1 MKASQV
7 SQQNTIGGHAGLL
20 RAWHLAIL
28 RFALT
33 RENADR
39 LGVLAIANEIDRLGR
54 GDVGSAFSFF
64 RRTSAE
70 LCGAMLRQREG
81 DDIVLSR
88 YLAQIDDARLHQALA
103 AALDRPRQPALVIS
117 RSGPNQGLWRGL
129 PSRGIS
135 RA

>member
-1 MKASQV
+1 M
-7 SQQNTIGGHAGLL
+7 SQQVTADLHAGLL

-54 GDVGSAFSFF
+54 PHDVGPGFTFF

-70 LCGAMLRQREG
+70 LCTAMLLRQDS
-81 DDIVLSR
+81 DDAVLNR
-88 YLAQIDDARLHQALA
+88 YLALIDDTRLHQAMS
-103 AALDRPRQPALVIS
+103 AALELPPRTSPARKRLRPHHD
-117 RSGPNQGLWRGL
+117 LWKGL
-129 PSRGIS
+129 PSRAS
-135 RA
+135 SQS

>member
-1 MKASQV
+1 M
-7 SQQNTIGGHAGLL
+7 SQQSGIERHAGLL

-54 GDVGSAFSFF
+54 LGDIRPDFSFF

-70 LCGAMLRQREG
+70 LCAAIPRRHER
-81 DDIVLSR
+81 DDVVLNQ
-88 YLAQIDDARLHQALA
+88 YLAEIDDARLHRALA
-103 AALDRPRQPALVIS
+103 AALDVPPPKPDLVRKSVRPNRD
-117 RSGPNQGLWRGL
+117 LWRGL
-129 PSRGIS
+129 PSRADP
-135 RA
+135 RL

>member
-1 MKASQV
+1 MSQL
-7 SQQNTIGGHAGLL
+7 SRIERHAGLL

-54 GDVGSAFSFF
+54 LGNIRPDFSFF

-70 LCGAMLRQREG
+70 LCAAIPRRHER
-81 DDIVLSR
+81 DDVVLNQ
-88 YLAQIDDARLHQALA
+88 YLAEIDDARLHRALA
-103 AALDRPRQPALVIS
+103 AALDVPPPKPDLVRKSVRPNRD
-117 RSGPNQGLWRGL
+117 LWRGL
-129 PSRGIS
+129 PSRADP
-135 RA
+135 RL